1 MIKMKDAVENINKI
15 MDQAKERISEV
26 EDSIFEIMHP
36 KMSKEKKKEW
46 RNTISTIGY

>member
-36 KMSKEKKKEW
+36 KMSKEKKKNEEILY
-46 RNTISTIGY
+46 RL